1 MRRILIADDEEIIR
15 QGMKYLLDYDALGY
29 TICGE
34 ATTGDEALEKLNTLQ
49 PDVALLDIRMPGPT
63 GLEVV
68 RQARQQGFRGKVVIV
83 SSYTDFKY
91 AQEAIRY
98 GVQDYITKPI
108 DDEELT
114 AILKR
119 FQEEFAGATV
129 APLSPE
135 PQATRMDA
143 VEALLRGAPL
153 PGGVS
158 LSSLGLNEEYFQV
171 VMLHSPGEHS
181 EKWIT
186 PAMGDELVSG
196 EQRILLLKGKE
207 AIDHMKSRVDFYIQ
221 SHRGTPERIPFFAF
235 GETVSSI
242 KEIPTSYAI
251 ARALLE
257 RQFFCGKNVFCL
269 TPGDLLEAS
278 GDALVTGNEF
288 VSRYAST
295 LLDCIQSFNRR
306 RITQVLGELGQALVS
321 SREDVDG
328 VKLFLTDLYL
338 QVRERMYHLYP
349 DSEIPFFSNAAIIST
364 IQESNRLEDI
374 LEFFRQR
381 FETFMDSIGISTRES
396 VLDDVLHYIHHN
408 YASNITLENIAP
420 LFGYNRSYLG
430 KIFTKKMGQN
440 FNSYVDYVRIEK
452 SKELLLNDDMK
463 VYTIAERVG
472 YKNVDYFHIKF
483 RKYVGQS
490 PAEFRKK
497 HKGTAE

>member
-34 ATTGDEALEKLNTLQ
+34 AATGDEALEKLTTLQ
-49 PDVALLDIRMPGPT
+49 PDVALLDIRMPGLT

-119 FQEEFAGATV
+119 FQEEFAGAAA
-129 APLSPE
+129 APLLPA

-143 VEALLRGAPL
+143 VMALLRGAPL
-153 PGGVS
+153 PGGIS
-158 LSSLGLNEEYFQV
+158 LSSLGLNEEHFRV
-171 VMLHSPGEHS
+171 VILCDLQEHQ

-186 PAMGDELVSG
+186 PAMGDELTLG
-196 EQRILLLKGKE
+196 DQRILLLKGKE
-207 AIDHMKSRVDFYIQ
+207 AIHHMKNRVEFFVQ
-221 SHRGTPERIPFFAF
+221 SHCSTPEQIPFFAF
-235 GETVSSI
+235 GEVAFSI
-242 KEIPTSYAI
+242 KEIPDSYAV
-251 ARALLE
+251 AQKLLQ
-257 RQFFCGKNVFCL
+257 RRFFCKKNVFCL
-269 TPGDLLEAS
+269 FPLDLPEKN
-278 GDALVTGNEF
+278 GNDPINGSEF

-306 RITQVLGELGQALVS
+306 RIPQVLDELGETLKFS
-321 SREDVDG
+321 CEDVDTA
-328 VKLFLTDLYL
+328 KLFLTDLYL
-338 QVRERMYHLYP
+338 QVRERMHHLYP
-349 DSEIPFFSNAAIIST
+349 DSEIPFFSNATIIST
-364 IQESNRLEDI
+364 VQDSARLEEI
-374 LEFFRQR
+374 LDFFQQR
-381 FETFMDSIGISTRES
+381 FETFMDAIGISTRDS

-497 HKGTAE
+497 NKGTPE

>member
-1 MRRILIADDEEIIR
+1 MRQILIADDEEIIR
-15 QGMKYLLDYDALGY
+15 QGMKFLLDYDALGY

-34 ATTGDEALEKLNTLQ
+34 AATGDEALEKLCTLR
-49 PDVALLDIRMPGPT
+49 PDVALLDIRMPGLT

-68 RQARQQGFRGKVVIV
+68 RQARQRGFRGKVVIV

-114 AILKR
+114 DILKR
-119 FQEEFAGATV
+119 FQEEFAGAV
-129 APLSPE
+129 AAPLSPA

-143 VEALLRGAPL
+143 VGALLRGAPL
-153 PGGVS
+153 PAGVS
-158 LSSLGLNEEYFQV
+158 LSALGLNEECFQV
-171 VMLHSPGEHS
+171 VLLRCPKEDH

-186 PAMGDELVSG
+186 PAMGDELVT
-196 EQRILLLKGKE
+196 EDEHVLLLRGRTAMDNLDK
-207 AIDHMKSRVDFYIQ
+207 RVNFYIQ
-221 SHRGTPERIPFFAF
+221 SHAAAPEEIPFFAF
-235 GETVSSI
+235 GREVDSI
-242 KEIPTSYAI
+242 REIPDSYAS
-251 ARALLE
+251 AQTLLQ
-257 RQFFCGKNVFCL
+257 RQFFCDEGIFRLSYGELPPEGANISA
-269 TPGDLLEAS
+269 GE
-278 GDALVTGNEF
+278 LVA
-288 VSRYAST
+288 RYAAT

-306 RITQVLGELGQALVS
+306 RMEQVLDALRRELTS
-321 SREDVDG
+321 SREAPDSVR
-328 VKLFLTDLYL
+328 LLLTDLYL
-338 QVRERMYHLYP
+338 QVRQQMHHLYP

-364 IQESNRLEDI
+364 IQESRCLGDI
-374 LEFFRQR
+374 LKFFRQR
-381 FETFMDSIGISTRES
+381 FDTFIDSIGISTRDS

-408 YASNITLENIAP
+408 YAGNITLENIAP

-497 HKGTAE
+497 NKGNAE

>member
-34 ATTGDEALEKLNTLQ
+34 AATGDEALEKLCTLQ
-49 PDVALLDIRMPGPT
+49 PDVALLDIRMPGST

-68 RQARQQGFRGKVVIV
+68 RQARQRGYRGKVVIV

-119 FQEEFAGATV
+119 FQSEFAGAA
-129 APLSPE
+129 APLSPA

-143 VEALLRGAPL
+143 VEALLRGTPL

-158 LSSLGLNEEYFQV
+158 LSSLGLNEECFQV
-171 VMLHSPGEHS
+171 VMLRTPADHQ

-186 PAMGDELVSG
+186 PAMGDELMSG
-196 EQRILLLKGKE
+196 DQRVWLLKGKE
-207 AIDHMKSRVDFYIQ
+207 AIDNLKKRVDFYLQ
-221 SHRGTPERIPFFAF
+221 SHGATPEQIPFFAF
-235 GETVSSI
+235 GEMVTSI
-242 KEIPTSYAI
+242 KEIPLSYAT
-251 ARALLE
+251 ARALSE
-257 RQFFCGKNVFCL
+257 RQFFCKKNIYCL
-269 TPGDLLEAS
+269 YPEDLPKKNEEKNI
-278 GDALVTGNEF
+278 TGGEF

-306 RITQVLGELGQALVS
+306 RITQVLEELGEELAS
-321 SREDVDG
+321 SRENVDT

-338 QVRERMYHLYP
+338 QVRERMHHLYP

-364 IQESNRLEDI
+364 VQESARLGDI

-381 FETFMDSIGISTRES
+381 FETFVDAIGISTRDS

-497 HKGTAE
+497 NKGGSE